1 MRKFIKVYINSEME
15 NEYKEC
21 ADLYTDGIEKE
32 CNTCSCNGGDNI
44 GCLIECKEY
53 IEVDPS
59 ELRKIA
65 IHYGYDKQSRQ
76 CIEECSELIQAINKY
91 WRKFLQCGERTSF
104 DFNDMVNNKE
114 YENLVEEIADVE
126 IMLAQLKMLL
136 KCGNEVIKV
145 SDLKIVRQIERMN
158 SK

>member
-1 MRKFIKVYINSEME
+1 MRKFIKVYINKEME
-15 NEYKEC
+15 KDYKEC

-44 GCLIECKEY
+44 GCIMECKECK
-53 IEVDPS
+53 EVDPS

-65 IHYGYDKQSRQ
+65 IHYGYDRQSRQ

-114 YENLVEEIADVE
+114 YDNLVEEIADVE
-126 IMLAQLKMLL
+126 VMLKQLKILL
-136 KCGNEVIKV
+136 KCDNEVVKIAEAKV
-145 SDLKIVRQIERMN
+145 TRQLKHIEE
-158 SK
+158 

>member
-1 MRKFIKVYINSEME
+1 MNKYIKVYINREME
-15 NEYKEC
+15 KDYKEC

-44 GCLIECKEY
+44 SCIMEWKEY
-53 IEVDPS
+53 KEVDT
-59 ELRKIA
+59 EAINKIA
-65 IHYGYDKQSRQ
+65 LHNGYDKQSRQ
-76 CIEECSELIQAINKY
+76 CIEECSELIQAINKF

-126 IMLAQLKMLL
+126 IMLAQLKILL
-136 KCGNEVIKV
+136 KCGNEVVKV
-145 SDLKIVRQIERMN
+145 SDEKVKRQLERM
-158 SK
+158 KG